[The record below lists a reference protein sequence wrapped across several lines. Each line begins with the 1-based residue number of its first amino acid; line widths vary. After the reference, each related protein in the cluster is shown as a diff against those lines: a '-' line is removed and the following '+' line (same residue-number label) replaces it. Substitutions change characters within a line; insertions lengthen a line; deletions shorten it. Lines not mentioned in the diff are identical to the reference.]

1 MEQEQEKYY
10 VTRVNAYGKRPHQ
23 NYIVYLASGDTALT
37 ETPTLEALLVAIPTG
52 DYIVKEDI
60 IPVMDE
66 LAKTGGMEQT
76 DEERLSFAKEMVL
89 REIEA
94 YDGKSKGEVN
104 VFYLGELP
112 MWYDKDKRM
121 TIRNGVE
128 SSKTMGRDTYTLYD
142 DETGLSVAVPCSTAL
157 QMLAALEVYALD
169 CLSTTNKHKAAVKAL
184 ATVADVVGYEYA
196 TGYPTHLTFSL

>member
-1 MEQEQEKYY
+1 MEQEQGKCY
-10 VTRVNAYGKRPHQ
+10 VTRVNAYGKRPHT
-23 NYIVYLASGDTALT
+23 NYIVTLASGDTALT
-37 ETPTLEALLVAIPTG
+37 ETPTLDALLVAIPTDG
-52 DYIVKEDI
+52 YIVKEDI
-60 IPVMDE
+60 VAVMDA
-66 LAKTGGMEQT
+66 LAKTGGTEQT
-76 DEERLSFAKEMVL
+76 DEERLSFAKEMLL

-94 YDGKSKGEVN
+94 YDGKEKGEVN

-128 SSKTMGRDTYTLYD
+128 SSQTMGRDTYTLYD
-142 DETGLSVAVPCSTAL
+142 DETGLSVAVPCATAL

-184 ATVADVVGYEYA
+184 ETVADVVGYDYTA
-196 TGYPTHLTFSL
+196 GYPDKLTFNI

>member
-1 MEQEQEKYY
+1 MEQEQKYY
-10 VTRVNAYGKRPHQ
+10 VCRTNAYGRRPHA
-23 NYIVYLASGDTALT
+23 NYTVTLASGNTALT
-37 ETPTLEALLVAIPTG
+37 ETPTLDALLTAIPEG
-52 DYIVKEDI
+52 EYIVKEDI
-60 IPVMDE
+60 IPVMDA
-66 LAKTGGMEQT
+66 LAKTGGIEQT
-76 DEERLSFAKEMVL
+76 GEERLSFAKEMVL

-94 YDGKSKGEVN
+94 YDGKEKGEVN

-184 ATVADVVGYEYA
+184 ETVEDVVGYDFA
-196 TGYPTHLTFSL
+196 TGYPEHLTLTLR

>member
-1 MEQEQEKYY
+1 MEQEQKYY
-10 VTRVNAYGKRPHQ
+10 VCRTNAYGRRPHA
-23 NYIVYLASGDTALT
+23 NYTVTLASGDTALT
-37 ETPTLEALLVAIPTG
+37 ETPTLDALLEAIPSG
-52 DYIVKEDI
+52 EYIVKEDI
-60 IPVMDE
+60 IPVMDA
-66 LAKTGGMEQT
+66 LIKTGGMEQT

-94 YDGKSKGEVN
+94 YDGKEKGEVN

-184 ATVADVVGYEYA
+184 ETVEDVVGYEYA
-196 TGYPTHLTFSL
+196 TGYPTHLTF